1 MPTWCFHPYWKPR
14 SQGTCSPFTIPA
26 RLCIC
31 IYIPKRQFVC
41 THTQT
46 QKIPRVFLRKEE
58 KVSGDGG
65 SRIRLIWR
73 YSYIAD
79 CRKSKKKL
87 PLIVK
92 AGAEKYI
99 SFAPL
104 RGSSAVLQPFVP
116 ASVLPNE
123 RNKDAIIVIHGL
135 HAVRTGQK
143 RDPDTTLSE
152 IGTDQLWSVPQFVPG
167 VSGRCFW
174 QRTRCWQC

>member
-1 MPTWCFHPYWKPR
+1 VPTWCFHPYWKPR

-58 KVSGDGG
+58 KFSGDGG

-79 CRKSKKKL
+79 CRKSKNKL
-87 PLIVK
+87 PLIVYSGSLSFSFLVSQYMCMTLPK
-92 AGAEKYI
+92 STSQSCYHSLQRI
-99 SFAPL
+99 SL
-104 RGSSAVLQPFVP
+104 SVVP
-116 ASVLPNE
+116 VALEP
-123 RNKDAIIVIHGL
+123 
-135 HAVRTGQK
+135 
-143 RDPDTTLSE
+143 
-152 IGTDQLWSVPQFVPG
+152 LWSETQINEAD
-167 VSGRCFW
+167 RNH
-174 QRTRCWQC
+174 